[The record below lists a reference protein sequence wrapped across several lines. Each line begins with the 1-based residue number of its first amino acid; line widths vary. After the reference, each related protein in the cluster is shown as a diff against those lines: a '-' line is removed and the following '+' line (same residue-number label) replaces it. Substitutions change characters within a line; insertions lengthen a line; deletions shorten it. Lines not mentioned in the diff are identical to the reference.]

1 MIIVTGACGF
11 LGSNIIAELSEK
23 ELHGITAI
31 DYFQD
36 ADKWKNLAKQIIA
49 DFVPPEQTIAFLEKN
64 ANQVECI
71 IHMASSNITDSQVD
85 LHMKINVH
93 NSTLLWDWCT
103 LHKVP
108 FIYASCASTYGQIV
122 NTACKDDDSIEALAN
137 LRPLTPYAW
146 SKNAADLVFSQRAA
160 ANRMPPSWFG
170 LKFFSVYGPN
180 EYHKGESR
188 SVITKFYED
197 AKVWDAVTLFKS
209 DREDIEDGQQK
220 RDFVYVKDCAKA
232 VVWFLENKDKAG
244 SGIYNIGTGNA
255 RSFIEVAKAMEK
267 PMGKTIEF
275 SFKDMPE
282 DIKNTYQYYTQANM
296 DKARA
301 AGLNVSFR
309 SLEAGIA
316 DFIEN
321 YLSKPD
327 IYR

>member
-36 ADKWKNLAKQIIA
+36 GDKWKNLAKHVIA
-49 DFVPPEQTIAFLEKN
+49 DFITPEQTITFLDMN
-64 ANQVECI
+64 ANRVECI
-71 IHMASSNITDSQVD
+71 IHMASSNAADSHID
-85 LHMKINVH
+85 LHMKTNVH
-93 NSTLLWDWCT
+93 DSTLLWDWCT
-103 LHKVP
+103 AHKVP

-122 NTACKDDDSIEALAN
+122 NVACKDDDRIEALAA
-137 LRPLTPYAW
+137 LRPMTPYAW
-146 SKNAADLVFSQRAA
+146 SKHAADLVFAQRASS
-160 ANRMPPSWFG
+160 NHMPPCWFG

-180 EYHKGESR
+180 EYHKGDAR
-188 SVITKFYED
+188 SAIAKFYDD
-197 AKVWDAVTLFKS
+197 AKIWGAVTLFNS
-209 DREDIEDGQQK
+209 EREDIENGQQK

-232 VVWFLENKDKAG
+232 VVWFLENKDKAA

-267 PMGKTIEF
+267 PTGKSIEF

-282 DIKNTYQYYTQANM
+282 EIKNTYQYYTQANM

-301 AGLNVSFR
+301 AGLNVNFR
-309 SLEAGIA
+309 SLEAGVS

-321 YLSKPD
+321 YLTQDDP
-327 IYR
+327 YR